1 MVCATTPIASY
12 GSSREHGDADAAAQE
27 DQVSFLTTLGM
38 RFRTADPH
46 HAAIVKGMLTVALFT
61 MVGKLMS
68 AAKEMVV
75 AYRYGLA
82 AEVDAYH
89 FIYNLVSWP
98 IGIWC
103 SVLTAVLVPLATRV
117 RELDSEALPRF
128 RSELF
133 GLALLLGVAMAL
145 LGWLGIRTMLT
156 LGHSGLPGH
165 SAQLADAA
173 LPGLILLLPLGM
185 LVALQSAW
193 MLSARRHVN
202 TLLDSVPTFF
212 IAAAIL
218 VFPSGGIGPL
228 VWGTVAGSVFHL
240 IALLLPSARRKE
252 LEAPVFTRGSPH
264 WRGFWQGFGIMIGGQ
279 ALISFTVIID
289 QFYAVGLGTGS
300 VATLGYAN
308 RVLSLILSL
317 AAVAV
322 SRATLPVFS
331 QSRPD
336 GAGGLYQVAS
346 YWARLMF
353 MAGIAVMLVS
363 YAAAPW
369 VVKLL
374 FERGQFL
381 AEDTRIVA
389 EALRY
394 GLPQL
399 PFYFSCM
406 VLVSYALSQ
415 RRYTLIF
422 WSGVIGCAGKI
433 AGNLLLVPLL
443 GINGIALATIFVY
456 GLNALFFYLSLKR
469 PL

>member
-1 MVCATTPIASY
+1 MN
-12 GSSREHGDADAAAQE
+12 
-27 DQVSFLTTLGM
+27 LLNTLSM
-38 RFRTADPH
+38 RFRAADPH
-46 HAAIVKGMLTVALFT
+46 HSAIVKGMLTVALFT
-61 MVGKLMS
+61 LLGKMMS
-68 AAKEMVV
+68 AAKEMAV

-89 FIYNLVSWP
+89 FVYNLVSWP

-103 SVLTAVLVPLATRV
+103 SVLTAVLVPLAARM
-117 RELDSEALPRF
+117 RELDKEGIPHF

-133 GLALLLGVAMAL
+133 GFALLLGLATAL
-145 LGWLGIRTMLT
+145 LGWLGIQTMLT
-156 LGHSGLPGH
+156 LGKSGLPPN
-165 SAQLADAA
+165 SARFADAA
-173 LPGLILLLPLGM
+173 LPGLILLLPVGM

-212 IAAAIL
+212 IAASIL
-218 VFPSGGIGPL
+218 AFPGAGIGPL

-240 IALLLPSARRKE
+240 VSLLVPMARRNE
-252 LEAPVFTRGSPH
+252 LEAPVFSRVSLQWP
-264 WRGFWQGFGIMIGGQ
+264 GFWQGFGIMLGGQ

-308 RVLSLILSL
+308 RILALILGL

-331 QSRPD
+331 QSRAD
-336 GAGGLYQVAS
+336 GAGDVYTVAS

-363 YAAAPW
+363 YVMAPW

-381 AEDTRIVA
+381 ADDTRIVA
-389 EALRY
+389 DALRY

-415 RRYTLIF
+415 RRYKLIF
-422 WSGVIGCAGKI
+422 WSGVIGCAGKVL
-433 AGNLLLVPLL
+433 GNLLLVPLL
-443 GINGIALATIFVY
+443 GINGIALGAVFVY
-456 GLNALFFYLSLKR
+456 GFNALFFWWTLRRLR
-469 PL
+469 